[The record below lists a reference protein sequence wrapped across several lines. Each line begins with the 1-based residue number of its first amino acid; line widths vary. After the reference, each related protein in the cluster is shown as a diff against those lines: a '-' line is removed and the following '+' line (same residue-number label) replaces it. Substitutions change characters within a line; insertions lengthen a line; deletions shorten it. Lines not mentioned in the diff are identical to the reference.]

1 MHQSVVEVKS
11 DTGKITEGDA
21 VPTIQHMCTPAK
33 SSLNATVLQGKRQ
46 TIERHLQEIHEL
58 IAGVD
63 DDGVLDHTT
72 AKLLLVVT
80 SLRTQVQPREE
91 QSTTPAEFIKTETF
105 TPAEKKEK
113 QWRFHRVKTA
123 GRLKVRFPMK
133 YDNLCDGSQAKNLE
147 CGQLALHQLL
157 VTLTFRH
164 PTKEEQVQLDK
175 REVSVSG
182 FAQIPGNAMSKPKY
196 ATSWPGRDKRCKRR

>member
-133 YDNLCDGSQAKNLE
+133 
-147 CGQLALHQLL
+147 
-157 VTLTFRH
+157 H
-164 PTKEEQVQLDK
+164 PTKEEQVQLQKKLDK

-182 FAQIPGNAMSKPKY
+182 FAQIPGNAMSKPKKEKY